1 MQLASLSLE
10 TLDPSVTKTTITK
23 RGKEIPGDEAERE
36 REREILGKRG
46 REKNKKESINSF

>member
-36 REREILGKRG
+36 REILGKRG